1 MVLGQGIGGFGDLR
15 RLANLADQKS
25 RNREPQRVSERE
37 GERERERQRR
47 RQRQGQTERITV
59 FE

>member
-37 GERERERQRR
+37 GERERERE
-47 RQRQGQTERITV
+47 TETETETGTNRTDYCV
-59 FE
+59 